1 MFKTIK
7 NKINQ
12 MVQNKID
19 KWTIKIAD
27 GLANELANAN
37 NDDPK
42 KLKKRLLEI
51 EGEKNEKNKI

>member
-42 KLKKRLLEI
+42 KLKKRLLEN
-51 EGEKNEKNKI
+51 G

>member
-27 GLANELANAN
+27 GLANELADI
-37 NDDPK
+37 NDGDPEE
-42 KLKKRLLEI
+42 LKKRLLEI
-51 EGEKNEKNKI
+51 EEKKNENK